1 MNITRLQ
8 VNDLYGKK
16 YDIKFNEKLTILYG
30 LNGSGKTTIL
40 DIVYYILSGDLN
52 KLINYNFSYLKFEF
66 EINKEKSSLTIS
78 SCEEELIVELSNLK
92 FAIKKRSLILVDRSD
107 NSYEFSYSDK
117 DKIVELKNKLLHLSE
132 TVYIPLGRRVRGNMF
147 PEDIIRA
154 VNKKRDLTFRDIKE
168 LDQNSFMNERNFSGS
183 IKAAKRHF
191 ELHRQFIVREENNL
205 NKALRNE
212 MVENFS
218 VPIKTDLMKAD
229 DYNFSKLEEKMNI
242 IFNDKLNFKN
252 NINEL
257 LTEYNNTKSSY
268 VKKGNEIKIIDGE
281 VFVKHIS
288 AFVQLSKLSEIEPIA
303 YNQKVQIDKLKDN
316 LASVLNSINSLLK
329 DTNKQIKL
337 SENEYEL
344 VFLNNDTKD
353 NELDLRLLSSGE
365 KQIVIFFVFSLTH
378 QFRRK
383 NKLLLIDEPEL
394 SLHIEWQSKLLDLLM
409 KNNNSSQ
416 IIIATH
422 SPDVIGDYKEH
433 CTEVRGISQ

>member
-92 FAIKKRSLILVDRSD
+92 FAIKKRLVTLLERHEKP
-107 NSYEFSYSDK
+107 YEFSNIDE
-117 DKIVELKNKLLHLSE
+117 DDIFILKKKLLQLSE

-147 PEDIIRA
+147 QKEIRQR
-154 VNKKRDLTFRDIKE
+154 VNKKRLLTYGEMKE
-168 LDQNSFMNERNFSGS
+168 MDQDSFMNQRNFSSS
-183 IKAAKRHF
+183 IKAAKNHF
-191 ELHRQFIVREENNL
+191 ELHKQIIVREENNI

-218 VPIKTDLMKAD
+218 VPIKTDIMKAD
-229 DYNFSKLEEKMNI
+229 DYDFSKLEEKMNI
-242 IFNDKLNFKN
+242 IFNDKKNFKN

-257 LTEYNNTKSSY
+257 LTEYNNTKFSY
-268 VKKGNEIKIIDGE
+268 VKKGNEIEIKDGE

-303 YNQKVQIDKLKDN
+303 YKQKEKIDLLKDN
-316 LASVLNSINSLLK
+316 LENVLNSINSLLK
-329 DTNKQIKL
+329 DTNKQIKF
-337 SENEYEL
+337 NEKDYEL
-344 VFLNNDTKD
+344 VFSNNDIKD
-353 NELDLRLLSSGE
+353 NELDLMLLSSGE